1 MKQPIYN
8 GTNEDECECYDV
20 VQGEIEYNKMNEINY
35 YRVDSIPYFH
45 IAEIVKQGHALY
57 GKKVKIADFTID
69 NTTNKI
75 HCLGWDRAIK
85 SHVEKINNNKRKDQ
99 LYLP

>member
-1 MKQPIYN
+1 
-8 GTNEDECECYDV
+8 
-20 VQGEIEYNKMNEINY
+20 MNELNY
-35 YRVDSIPYFH
+35 YRVDSIPYFY

-57 GKKVKIADFTID
+57 GKKVKVDAFTID

-75 HCLGWDRAIK
+75 HNLGWDRAIK
-85 SHVEKINNNKRKDQ
+85 SHVEKINDKKRKDQ

>member
-8 GTNEDECECYDV
+8 GTNEDECEYYDV
-20 VQGEIEYNKMNEINY
+20 VQGEIEYNKMKEINY
-35 YRVDSIPYFH
+35 YQVESIPYFY
-45 IAEIVKQGHALY
+45 IAEVVKEGHSLY
-57 GKKVKIADFTID
+57 SKKVKVDAFTID

-75 HCLGWDRAIK
+75 YNLGWDRAIK
-85 SHVEKINNNKRKDQ
+85 SHVEKINNKKRKEQ